1 MPQWE
6 IPDCV
11 QGCVLCVCV
20 SVYEENVCV
29 SVYECV
35 CVCMGIGYNVHRII
49 SECGCMYGLCVN
61 EYM

>member
-1 MPQWE
+1 M
-6 IPDCV
+6 
-11 QGCVLCVCV
+11 
-20 SVYEENVCV
+20 N
-29 SVYECV
+29 V